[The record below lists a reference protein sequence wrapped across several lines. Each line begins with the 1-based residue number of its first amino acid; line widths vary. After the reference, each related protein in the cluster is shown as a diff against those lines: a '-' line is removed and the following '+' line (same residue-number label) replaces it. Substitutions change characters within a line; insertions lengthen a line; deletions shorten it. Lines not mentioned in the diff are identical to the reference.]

1 MEVIWIKSLTLL
13 SGPRF
18 AQTKEMEVWGLKTF
32 LFSIGPYYVSG
43 FGASQMKMMPYGGMS
58 FAGNLGR
65 NEEAG
70 SLVLLKVLMGQVFG
84 RRLERNRI
92 QSFPMSFSLW
102 GMVEGCASGRMF
114 GVERRL
120 FVILF
125 PPCMLWLT
133 TRRCWWLICGT
144 LLGRKEDRSFN
155 DWELDE
161 MLSLLNT
168 IQGKQIIE
176 SQEDLMFFKET
187 KWEFFGEASL
197 QGYGSI

>member
-1 MEVIWIKSLTLL
+1 MDKKPHLVKWSTVCANKRNGGLGVKDLSILNRALLCKWIWCLANEKDALWRNVI
-13 SGPRF
+13 
-18 AQTKEMEVWGLKTF
+18 
-32 LFSIGPYYVSG
+32 
-43 FGASQMKMMPYGGMS
+43 
-58 FAGNLGR
+58 AGNLGR

-70 SLVLLKVLMGQVFG
+70 SLVLLEVLMGQVFG

-144 LLGRKEDRSFN
+144 LLRRKEDRSLAL
-155 DWELDE
+155 LD
-161 MLSLLNT
+161 LSM
-168 IQGKQIIE
+168 IE
-176 SQEDLMFFKET
+176 NWMRYSLFSIPFKES
-187 KWEFFGEASL
+187 KL
-197 QGYGSI
+197 LRVKKI